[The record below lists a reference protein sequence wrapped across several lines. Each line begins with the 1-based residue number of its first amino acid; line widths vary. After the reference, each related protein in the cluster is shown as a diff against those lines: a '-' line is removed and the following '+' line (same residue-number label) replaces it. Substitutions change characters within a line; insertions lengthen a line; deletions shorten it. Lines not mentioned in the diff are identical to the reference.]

1 MKLRA
6 VLVAFP
12 TASVAVTEKECAPGA
27 VEKLYGLVHAE
38 EPPPSS
44 AHAYTSAV
52 ASVAENSKLTGDVE
66 ATESPSA
73 GPPVMPSTG

>member
-12 TASVAVTEKECAPGA
+12 AASVAVTAKERAPGA

-44 AHAYTSAV
+44 AHV
-52 ASVAENSKLTGDVE
+52 
-66 ATESPSA
+66 
-73 GPPVMPSTG
+73 